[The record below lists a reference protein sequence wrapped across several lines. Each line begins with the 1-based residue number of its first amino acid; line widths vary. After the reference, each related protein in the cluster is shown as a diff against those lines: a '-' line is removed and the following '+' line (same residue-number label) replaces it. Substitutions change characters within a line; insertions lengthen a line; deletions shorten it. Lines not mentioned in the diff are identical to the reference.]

1 MTTKWKRTRAIK
13 YLLSVFAF
21 FAISLYSAPSTP
33 STPPVTAPPGPRE
46 VATLKE
52 LSDWVLGSGLKGS
65 VTGMSARDIVAAVR
79 HQRQSFELFR
89 DFNGP
94 EAGRQLLSHMPYGR
108 EISNVA
114 KRNRLDGLLV
124 AAVVATESSFNPH
137 AVSAQGAVGLM
148 QVLPATAKRFGV
160 SNPLQPTSN
169 LEAGTRY
176 LRSLI
181 ERYDGDL
188 ALALAAYNAGPEAVR
203 RYGGVPPFRETR
215 RYVQRVLDRY
225 VENHREVWRGTDL
238 ERQLRLAA
246 KSALPER
253 DATSR

>member
-1 MTTKWKRTRAIK
+1 MTVKWKRTRAIK
-13 YLLSVFAF
+13 YLVFVFAF
-21 FAISLYSAPSTP
+21 FVISLHSAPSTP
-33 STPPVTAPPGPRE
+33 STPPITAPPDPHE

-52 LSDWVLGSGLKGS
+52 LSDWVLGSGSSGA
-65 VTGMSARDIVAAVR
+65 VAGMSENDVVAAVR
-79 HQRQSFELFR
+79 HQRQSFDLFR

-94 EAGRQLLSHMPYGR
+94 EAGRRLLSHMPYGR
-108 EISNVA
+108 EISSVA

-148 QVLPATAKRFGV
+148 QVLPATARRFGV
-160 SNPLQPTSN
+160 SNPLKPASN
-169 LEAGTRY
+169 LEAGARY
-176 LRSLI
+176 LHSLL
-181 ERYDGDL
+181 ERYNGDL

-225 VENHREVWRGTDL
+225 VESHREVWRGTDL

-246 KSALPER
+246 KTALPEK
-253 DATSR
+253 DAASR